1 MSHDAASAA
10 QAVAAAERERILV
23 CDDDPRM
30 RETIVEALAAEVFDV
45 DTADRAVDAIQ
56 RIMHTSYRALI
67 LDLKLPGL
75 GGLDAIAVVKR
86 FDASLPIIVMTGHA
100 SYEVEQAARAAG
112 IFYYLVKPFNLEEL
126 VAAVRA
132 AIRFRDDQSP
142 AGLSAAPV
150 RAAFSRASQTAGCP
164 GRDRGRAPRLPPGA
178 LAPLSVRR
186 SRSSTSSGS

>member
-1 MSHDAASAA
+1 MSHEGAPSAQGA
-10 QAVAAAERERILV
+10 GAAERERVLV

-30 RETIVEALAAEVFDV
+30 RDTIVEVLSQEVFEV

-56 RIMHTSYRALI
+56 RIMKTSYRALI

-86 FDASLPIIVMTGHA
+86 FDESLPIIVMTGHA

-112 IFYYLVKPFNLEEL
+112 IFYYLVKPFNLDEL

-132 AIRFRDDQSP
+132 AVRFRDS
-142 AGLSAAPV
+142 
-150 RAAFSRASQTAGCP
+150 
-164 GRDRGRAPRLPPGA
+164 GR
-178 LAPLSVRR
+178 RR
-186 SRSSTSSGS
+186 V

>member
-1 MSHDAASAA
+1 MSDDATSVAE
-10 QAVAAAERERILV
+10 AAATGDRERILV

-30 RETIVEALAAEVFDV
+30 RETIVEAMSAESLEV

-86 FDASLPIIVMTGHA
+86 FDQALPIIVMTGHA
-100 SYEVEQAARAAG
+100 SYQVEQAARAAG

-126 VAAVRA
+126 LAAVRA
-132 AIRFRDDQSP
+132 AVRFRES
-142 AGLSAAPV
+142 SRR
-150 RAAFSRASQTAGCP
+150 RA
-164 GRDRGRAPRLPPGA
+164 
-178 LAPLSVRR
+178 
-186 SRSSTSSGS
+186 

>member
-1 MSHDAASAA
+1 MSQDAASSA
-10 QAVAAAERERILV
+10 QTASAAERERILV

-30 RETIVEALAAEVFDV
+30 RDTIAEALAGEAFDV

-56 RIMHTSYRALI
+56 RIMRASYRALI

-86 FDASLPIIVMTGHA
+86 FDESLPIIVMTGHA

-132 AIRFRDDQSP
+132 AVRFRD
-142 AGLSAAPV
+142 G
-150 RAAFSRASQTAGCP
+150 SR
-164 GRDRGRAPRLPPGA
+164 
-178 LAPLSVRR
+178 RR
-186 SRSSTSSGS
+186 V

>member
-1 MSHDAASAA
+1 MSRDAAPAS
-10 QAVAAAERERILV
+10 QTTVERGRILV
-23 CDDDPRM
+23 CDDDPRV
-30 RETIVEALAAEVFDV
+30 RETIVEAMAAEALDV

-56 RIMHTSYRALI
+56 RIMHTSYRALV

-86 FDASLPIIVMTGHA
+86 FDESLPIIVMTGHA

-132 AIRFRDDQSP
+132 AIRFRDNNRR
-142 AGLSAAPV
+142 
-150 RAAFSRASQTAGCP
+150 RA
-164 GRDRGRAPRLPPGA
+164 
-178 LAPLSVRR
+178 
-186 SRSSTSSGS
+186 

>member
-10 QAVAAAERERILV
+10 KAAGERERILV
-23 CDDDPRM
+23 CDDDANM
-30 RETIVEALAAEVFDV
+30 RDTIVEALATEAVDV

-56 RIMHTSYRALI
+56 RIMRTSYRALI

-86 FDASLPIIVMTGHA
+86 FDESLPIIVMTGHA

-112 IFYYLVKPFNLEEL
+112 IFYYLVKPFSLDEL

-132 AIRFRDDQSP
+132 AVRFRDS
-142 AGLSAAPV
+142 GRR
-150 RAAFSRASQTAGCP
+150 RA
-164 GRDRGRAPRLPPGA
+164 
-178 LAPLSVRR
+178 
-186 SRSSTSSGS
+186 